1 MSARWRTL
9 LGNARARTQ
18 LVAVVNASPESFFA
32 GSVVTDPAAIA
43 DRAAQAEAE
52 GAAALDIGARS
63 TAPYR
68 DTAIT
73 IGEEVRRIASAVKA
87 ARAATALPI
96 SADTM
101 HAEAARAAL
110 DEGADAIND
119 VSALA
124 DPAMAPLVRERACGL
139 VLMANDDPAL
149 DEAGRT
155 PAEVTVALL
164 RAALARAEGI
174 DPALVAVDPGIGF
187 FRHRSMP
194 WWQWDLAVLAALD
207 DIRGA
212 LARPLYVGVSRKS
225 FIGHLTGQKDPAG
238 RLAGTLG
245 AHVALA
251 RRGVELLRV
260 HDVRAT
266 REALLVAGRIG

>member
-1 MSARWRTL
+1 MSARWRAL
-9 LGNARARTQ
+9 LEAGRARTQ
-18 LVAVVNASPESFFA
+18 LVAAINASPESFFA
-32 GSVVTDPAAIA
+32 GSVAADPAAVA

-52 GAAALDIGARS
+52 GAAAIDIGARS
-63 TAPYR
+63 TAPYKE
-68 DTAIT
+68 TAIPVE
-73 IGEEVRRIASAVKA
+73 EEVRRLAAAVKA

-101 HAEAARAAL
+101 HAAAARAAL

-119 VSALA
+119 VSALG
-124 DPAMAPLVRERACGL
+124 DPAMAALMRERACGL
-139 VLMANDDPAL
+139 VLMANGDPAL

-155 PAEVTVALL
+155 PAEVTIALL
-164 RAALARAEGI
+164 RTALGRAQGI
-174 DPALVAVDPGIGF
+174 DPALVAADPGIGF
-187 FRHRSMP
+187 FRHRSMT
-194 WWQWDLAVLAALD
+194 WWQWDLAVLARLEELRAAVAL
-207 DIRGA
+207 
-212 LARPLYVGVSRKS
+212 PLLVGVSRKS
-225 FIGHLTGQKDPAG
+225 FIGHLTGQKDPAD

-266 REALLVAGRIG
+266 REALLVAERIG